1 MIRLP
6 ATQAAITAPLVA
18 SNTSFPGVPIGR
30 SETDGRPFRLSPVLV
45 DHRELPATNSLALGG
60 LGSGKSTTDKVWLR
74 REILH
79 HNHQAVVIDSFGED
93 TAAGEWAALTR
104 SLGGLVVEAGTFTL
118 NPCSLEFGTEVRE
131 QLIRSLIAAAEPAA
145 LTLQSAHALQ
155 HALNS
160 PKADR
165 LGGLVDALVNPE
177 DGRWPAE
184 QLAAWGVDVAIALS
198 RYTEGSLRGLFDGP
212 DASLPPT
219 DLPIVSFD
227 FSSLDRNSP
236 AIPALMAAITCWVEQ
251 VWLRQSTAVHRHL
264 VLEEA
269 WQILLS
275 PATAELIQRLLKN
288 SRKAALS
295 LKVIMHT
302 LSDLGDG
309 RAQDLAKLC
318 EIAHVGR
325 LGPEEAAIV
334 GAILGLPAWAIKKIP
349 TLAPGQAVWKV
360 GPDFVDVIQTIINED
375 EARLTDTSTRRRKAQ
390 QVLAADDEEAAV
402 TLDKEAVPEEVY
414 EYEEYEEPTTDDGLD
429 FDLPPNVIDTLYTA
443 PQLDYRHHAVL
454 QAAGEGRFNEASDL
468 AALGEREDI
477 TAHGINSPQAKAWLI
492 TRAEVAELSG
502 NRDQAA
508 QLRATVARMGN
519 NDGAAW
525 WEQTND
531 IAAQGHP
538 APPEPEPEPAAGDQ
552 PRPGAR
558 RRRTGLYVAA
568 IATLALASAVVWQKS
583 DDDDKRQQQQEQAA
597 AYKGVSAT
605 DLNIDGVK
613 TETLASWSKDGRSVI
628 LSAWVDS
635 DENAKFVRID
645 SGDQTAKE
653 VVQPLKEGQAPMPIR
668 LEVKVPVTDHY
679 QAVRLTVAVGGST
692 WKEGIRPPHRTIEYR
707 PDRTAIDAETGKPL
721 KQAYS
726 HL

>member
-1 MIRLP
+1 
-6 ATQAAITAPLVA
+6 
-18 SNTSFPGVPIGR
+18 VP
-30 SETDGRPFRLSPVLV
+30 
-45 DHRELPATNSLALGG
+45 
-60 LGSGKSTTDKVWLR
+60 
-74 REILH
+74 
-79 HNHQAVVIDSFGED
+79 
-93 TAAGEWAALTR
+93 
-104 SLGGLVVEAGTFTL
+104 
-118 NPCSLEFGTEVRE
+118 
-131 QLIRSLIAAAEPAA
+131 
-145 LTLQSAHALQ
+145 
-155 HALNS
+155 
-160 PKADR
+160 
-165 LGGLVDALVNPE
+165 
-177 DGRWPAE
+177 
-184 QLAAWGVDVAIALS
+184 VAIALS

-219 DLPIVSFD
+219 DLPIISFD
-227 FSSLDRNSP
+227 FSGLDRNSP
-236 AIPALMAAITCWVEQ
+236 AIPALMAAITCWVEH

-349 TLAPGQAVWKV
+349 ALAPGQAVWKV
-360 GPDFVDVIQTIINED
+360 GPGFVDVVQTIIDEE
-375 EARLTDTSTRRRKAQ
+375 EARLTDTSSRRRKAQ
-390 QVLAADDEEAAV
+390 KALAADEEPAAA
-402 TLDKEAVPEEVY
+402 LDKEAVPEEVD
-414 EYEEYEEPTTDDGLD
+414 EYEEYEEPVTDDGLD

-454 QAAGEGRFNEASDL
+454 QAAGEGRFNEASEL
-468 AALGEREDI
+468 AALGERQDI
-477 TAHGINSPQAKAWLI
+477 TAHGINSPQATAWLI

-531 IAAQGHP
+531 TATQGHR
-538 APPEPEPEPAAGDQ
+538 PPEPFEPELTAGHDQ
-552 PRPGAR
+552 PRPSS

-568 IATLALASAVVWQKS
+568 IATLALASALVWQKAE
-583 DDDDKRQQQQEQAA
+583 DEEKRQQQQSQAA
-597 AYKGVSAT
+597 RYIGVSAT
-605 DLNIDGVK
+605 DVYIGGVK
-613 TETLASWSKDGRSVI
+613 TETLATWSKDGRSVI

-635 DENAKFVRID
+635 QEKAKFVRIK

-653 VVQPLKEGQAPMPIR
+653 VVQPLKEGQIPMPVR
-668 LEVKVPVTDHY
+668 LEVKVPVKDRY
-679 QAVRLTVAVGGST
+679 QAVRLTVTVGGPT
-692 WKEGIRPPHRTIEYR
+692 WKEGNWAPYRTIEFH
-707 PDRTAIDAETGKPL
+707 PDRTAIDTETGKSL
-721 KQAYS
+721 EQTYS